1 MYRLS
6 MLKRCKNYNSF
17 VVKLQQNTIYV
28 SNICALFPFLKVK
41 NVQFD
46 SVSTSVGFVLQ
57 KGKV

>member
-1 MYRLS
+1 